1 MIARYALAPIKELWS
16 ERAKYQRWLEVEL
29 AVVQAQA
36 ELGQIPGAAAE
47 LIRKKAR
54 LNMARAKEIESEIGH
69 DLLAFLRSLEEEI
82 GPEGRFLHQG
92 LTSYD
97 VVDTARSW
105 AMRQAFELLIP
116 KLEKLLEILKRRALD
131 HRETLMVGRT
141 HGMHAEPITFGLKL
155 LLWYDELSRHLRRLQ
170 EAQAIISVGKISGS
184 VGTYAH
190 VDPRVEELVCA
201 RLGLRPARITNQSL
215 QRDRHAQALAALA
228 LLGATLEKMATEV
241 RNLHRSEI
249 AELREGSPHPSSSM
263 PQKQNPSSSE
273 TICGLARLLRSN
285 LQAAIEN
292 MVVWHEQELTRSSVE
307 RVIIP
312 DGFIL
317 ADYLLTRTTALVQ
330 GLQVNADR
338 MKRNLAL
345 SKGLIFSQTV
355 LLKLIERGMPRTQ
368 AHELLR
374 AKALAMQS
382 GEQGLQELLAGDEKI
397 KQYLNAGELAALF
410 DYNYHL
416 RRVGEIFAR
425 FFREE

>member
-1 MIARYALAPIKELWS
+1 
-16 ERAKYQRWLEVEL
+16 
-29 AVVQAQA
+29 
-36 ELGQIPGAAAE
+36 
-47 LIRKKAR
+47 
-54 LNMARAKEIESEIGH
+54 
-69 DLLAFLRSLEEEI
+69 
-82 GPEGRFLHQG
+82 
-92 LTSYD
+92 
-97 VVDTARSW
+97 RSW

-116 KLEKLLEILKRRALD
+116 KLKKLLEILKRRALEQK
-131 HRETLMVGRT
+131 ETLMVGRT

-155 LLWYDELSRHLRRLQ
+155 LLWYDELSRHLQRLQ
-170 EAQAIISVGKISGS
+170 AAQAIVSVGKISGS

-190 VDPRVEELVCA
+190 VDPRVERRVCA

-273 TICGLARLLRSN
+273 TICGLARLLRAN

-292 MVVWHEQELTRSSVE
+292 MVVWHEQDLTRSSVE

-317 ADYLLTRTTALVQ
+317 ADYLLTRTTALIEH
-330 GLQVNADR
+330 LQPDPER
-338 MKRNLAL
+338 MRSNLAL

-355 LLKLIERGMPRTQ
+355 LLKLIERGMSRTQ

-374 AKALAMQS
+374 AKALAVQR
-382 GEQGLQELLAGDEKI
+382 GEGELQELLAGDAEVRR
-397 KQYLNAGELAALF
+397 YLSPPELATLF

-425 FFREE
+425 FFGAE